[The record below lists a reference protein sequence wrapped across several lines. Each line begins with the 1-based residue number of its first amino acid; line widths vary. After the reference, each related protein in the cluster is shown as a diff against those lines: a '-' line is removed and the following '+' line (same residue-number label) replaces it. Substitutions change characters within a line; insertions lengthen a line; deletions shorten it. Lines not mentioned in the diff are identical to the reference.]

1 MLSVPEAGCL
11 AVGIEDTR
19 HVGGRCEP
27 GGSGASMD
35 TNTRSDRHSG
45 SADSECVPVLH
56 AGSFLWRE
64 GLVLHAGVSVDTHW
78 SLQQEW
84 EAAP

>member
-1 MLSVPEAGCL
+1 MWGDGVNLGVQVLPWTQIH
-11 AVGIEDTR
+11 AVTD
-19 HVGGRCEP
+19 
-27 GGSGASMD
+27 
-35 TNTRSDRHSG
+35 NSG

-84 EAAP
+84 EVAP